1 MHLYLSYSG
10 TVIEILFPR
19 VGTLKLLS
27 EQIVDLEQNLGR
39 RIDVTVAYTELE
51 ANDAKY
57 RYEKVEDAI
66 DHLEKLVARSNS
78 LKLSAIDKLSKSL
91 DQLNVKYRR
100 KNNVL
105 EFNDRFANLDY
116 FFSIEINADG
126 KSVDVYH
133 DCETLRDLGSE
144 EYDSIDDVIKDL
156 LKLKELDTKFKS
168 LVEDA
173 PFNLDRSKE
182 TE

>member
-10 TVIEILFPR
+10 TVIEILFPTAE
-19 VGTLKLLS
+19 TLKLAS
-27 EQIVDLEQNLGR
+27 EQIANLEQNFGR

-100 KNNVL
+100 TNNVL
-105 EFNDRFANLDY
+105 VLNEQFTNLDY
-116 FFSIEINADG
+116 FFSIEINDDG
-126 KSVDVYH
+126 ESVEVYYDCESLGNIGSRNYDSVD
-133 DCETLRDLGSE
+133 E
-144 EYDSIDDVIKDL
+144 VIEDL
-156 LKLKELDTKFKS
+156 LKLKELDSKFKS
-168 LVEDA
+168 LVANA

-182 TE
+182 EE

>member
-10 TVIEILFPR
+10 IVIEILFPR

-78 LKLSAIDKLSKSL
+78 LKLSAINKLQKSL
-91 DQLNVKYRR
+91 DQRNVKYRR

-105 EFNDRFANLDY
+105 VLNEQFTNLDY
-116 FFSIEINADG
+116 FFSIEINDDG
-126 KSVDVYH
+126 ESVEVYYDCESLGNIGSRNYDSVD
-133 DCETLRDLGSE
+133 E
-144 EYDSIDDVIKDL
+144 VIEDL
-156 LKLKELDTKFKS
+156 LKLKELDSKFKS